1 MLRAPLFVVL
11 AAATALPL
19 SAQSS
24 QSLYP
29 PITTTGTSLEVTAD
43 PLVPRPPTKHCEV
56 TLLTDQAFAD
66 FNNKNFN
73 FTPPADCPGPWAKV
87 IFTADFSIQ
96 AGVQFD
102 RTGQVF
108 LGNVNIYFGTTAE
121 PLQNQTDTWHV
132 ERDLTDYASL
142 FKTPQTGYASLGNIV
157 GADGLT
163 STIFGTFK
171 LEFYQADFG
180 NQAPRTADLVLP
192 LPDNGNGSVQLN
204 NSNPELTQTFTLP
217 TNVESAYID
226 VLAQSQNQEEQWF
239 LCLPNSVASDV
250 GDCGNTGFRQVDV
263 SIDGKPAGVAPVF
276 PWIYTGGVDPG
287 LWIPIPGVQTLNL
300 LPYRVDLTPFAGV
313 LSNGQQHTVGVTVY
327 NAFEYFSTV
336 ATLLVYE
343 DHGSKHVTGAVT
355 EDTLTDP
362 NPTVVTNIT
371 FDSSGNGGGS
381 ATVTSTQNFTIAG
394 YVNTSHGRVNTKV
407 EGNVNFSNAQTSTI
421 HCNHFRPE
429 RTANLD
435 RRPEDNDPG
444 RLPLHHKGEQ
454 LPPIPSP
461 SAISRPSRP
470 TATSVRSAPSIRTFQ
485 RSETNTL
492 EGFPIF
498 QSNVKNEVSSG
509 DTATFVASPTGF
521 SLGPNSGQSSKQT
534 YTYKDSLGHC
544 YSRELQAANNVLEH
558 RHRRTG
564 LPPALIRFTLNV
576 KKPGRKAG
584 LFHSLYFSFS
594 ERRPPQCRGA
604 RRPRRAARTARPA
617 PRQPP
622 PARPRASFRQPA
634 ARSVRLQP
642 PRVRDPLQC
651 AR

>member
-1 MLRAPLFVVL
+1 MMQTLLSRHSCVRAPLFVVL
-11 AAATALPL
+11 AAVTALPL
-19 SAQSS
+19 TAQSS

-142 FKTPQTGYASLGNIV
+142 FKTSQTGYASLGNIV

-226 VLAQSQNQEEQWF
+226 ILAQSQNQEEQWF

-313 LSNGQQHTVGVTVY
+313 LSDGQQHTVGVTVY

-343 DHGSKHVTGAVT
+343 DHGSKHVTGAIT

-381 ATVTSTQNFTIAG
+381 ATVTSKQNFTIAG

-407 EGNVNFSNAQTSTI
+407 EGNVNFSNAQTLT
-421 HCNHFRPE
+421 
-429 RTANLD
+429 T
-435 RRPEDNDPG
+435 
-444 RLPLHHKGEQ
+444 
-454 LPPIPSP
+454 
-461 SAISRPSRP
+461 
-470 TATSVRSAPSIRTFQ
+470 TATTFGQTAQQTSTVDQKTTTQDGFLFTTKESSSSYPFNISFLETVESNGNIGQVSTVDQNYQ
-485 RSETNTL
+485 RSETGTL

-534 YTYKDSLGHC
+534 YVYKDSLGHC
-544 YSRELQAANNVLEH
+544 YSRELQAANNVLNTVTDGQACH
-558 RHRRTG
+558 QH
-564 LPPALIRFTLNV
+564 
-576 KKPGRKAG
+576 
-584 LFHSLYFSFS
+584 
-594 ERRPPQCRGA
+594 
-604 RRPRRAARTARPA
+604 
-617 PRQPP
+617 
-622 PARPRASFRQPA
+622 
-634 ARSVRLQP
+634 
-642 PRVRDPLQC
+642 
-651 AR
+651 